1 MARDWRKVALAVVT
15 ASALAS
21 VCALGWPAAAQ
32 QPARPGKA
40 TAKSSKQPAK
50 SDSDEAEKGAAKK
63 KRQDPADAQR
73 AVENAAKLLQNGKAD
88 QAEQVVSAT
97 LAAGSLPPA
106 IMARALYLRGMA
118 YREQKKPAQAISDL
132 TSALW
137 LKGGLSAEDR
147 ADALKQRTA
156 AYADAGLTET
166 GALASS
172 PSGEPARPSA
182 AKSWGTVTTPT
193 GDASPQTAQSS
204 DGGGNWF
211 KNWFGPWSGP
221 GGQTSAKAPAATAP
235 AATASIDKADS
246 GPAPPPKSTQAPR
259 ISAAWSSKTEVRPA
273 EAPTRTTAAAAE
285 PPKAAGKYRAQL
297 ATVRTQREAQAL
309 AAKAKQALG
318 VLAQD
323 PEIDQT
329 VLGNMG
335 SFYRV
340 RVGPFGTI
348 QEAQAVCAQVKG
360 SGFDCLAVSQ

>member
-1 MARDWRKVALAVVT
+1 MAHDWRKVALAVIA

-21 VCALGWPAAAQ
+21 VCAAQ
-32 QPARPGKA
+32 QPAKA
-40 TAKSSKQPAK
+40 TGKSSKQPAK
-50 SDSDEAEKGAAKK
+50 SASDDAEKGAAKK
-63 KRQDPADAQR
+63 KRQDPAEAQR
-73 AVENAAKLLQNGKAD
+73 AVENAAKLLQTGKTD
-88 QAEQVVSAT
+88 QAEQVLSAT
-97 LAAGSLPPA
+97 LAAGGLPPA
-106 IMARALYLRGMA
+106 IMARALYVRGTA

-182 AKSWGTVTTPT
+182 GKSWGTVTTPT
-193 GDASPQTAQSS
+193 GDGSSKTAQSS
-204 DGGGNWF
+204 EQGGNWF

-221 GGQTSAKAPAATAP
+221 GGQTSAPAPAATAP
-235 AATASIDKADS
+235 AATASIDKADT
-246 GPAPPPKSTQAPR
+246 GPARPSQNAHAPR

-273 EAPTRTTAAAAE
+273 EAPTRTAASAPE
-285 PPKAAGKYRAQL
+285 PPKADGKYRVQL

-318 VLAQD
+318 LLAQD
-323 PEIDQT
+323 PEIDQA

-348 QEAQAVCAQVKG
+348 QEAQAVCAKVKG

>member
-1 MARDWRKVALAVVT
+1 MARDWRKVALAVVA
-15 ASALAS
+15 ASAFAS
-21 VCALGWPAAAQ
+21 GWAQDWEAAAQ
-32 QPARPGKA
+32 QANRP
-40 TAKSSKQPAK
+40 AKSAKSKQPPK
-50 SDSDEAEKGAAKK
+50 SDSDDAEKGAAKK

-73 AVENAAKLLQNGKAD
+73 AVENAAKLLQTGKAE
-88 QAEQVVSAT
+88 QAEQLVSAT

-106 IMARALYLRGMA
+106 IMARALYVRGMA

-182 AKSWGTVTTPT
+182 GKSWGTVTTPT
-193 GDASPQTAQSS
+193 GDASPKTAQSS
-204 DGGGNWF
+204 DGDGNWF
-211 KNWFGPWSGP
+211 KNWFGPWSSPG
-221 GGQTSAKAPAATAP
+221 GGQTSANAPAAAAP
-235 AATASIDKADS
+235 PATASIEKADS
-246 GPAPPPKSTQAPR
+246 GPARPSQNAHAPR
-259 ISAAWSSKTEVRPA
+259 ISTAWSSKTEVRPA
-273 EAPTRTTAAAAE
+273 EAPTRTAASGPE
-285 PPKAAGKYRAQL
+285 PPKADGKYRVQL

-309 AAKAKQALG
+309 AAKAKQALAF
-318 VLAQD
+318 LAQD
-323 PEIDQT
+323 PEIDQA

-348 QEAQAVCAQVKG
+348 QEAQAVCAKVKG